1 MLIQYELMMCFR
13 DFAFS
18 LKELYGVLTE
28 VLQILQV
35 DVDLSIISYYLS
47 LCHPSSSPW
56 DMQQNIATWISL
68 NSSDL
73 FPFSTSTPVTK
84 MSMSVGRCFRADYLN
99 RLQLNCIWF
108 QFKPAPF
115 PTIVNCRILQ
125 FVRHW
130 KVQPWAIFSQYG
142 VKYVNTLLYMQ

>member
-47 LCHPSSSPW
+47 LCHPSSSP
-56 DMQQNIATWISL
+56 
-68 NSSDL
+68 
-73 FPFSTSTPVTK
+73 
-84 MSMSVGRCFRADYLN
+84 
-99 RLQLNCIWF
+99 
-108 QFKPAPF
+108 
-115 PTIVNCRILQ
+115 
-125 FVRHW
+125 
-130 KVQPWAIFSQYG
+130 
-142 VKYVNTLLYMQ
+142 